1 MEAVFLVI
9 LVFLLCTFLFKK
21 AAGTLKLTKLNM
33 ISALYYYI
41 LFFNLLGCSIIFI
54 GNSGHYDV
62 QSFSTNL
69 IFNTYY
75 AVAYCVIIFPLFIFL
90 TKKTCGKFKSSKSID
105 AFIAEKI
112 QYNRNMRPVQ
122 TLLLFMICVCLL
134 STTYVFI
141 TIGRLPLVDIFKV
154 SDMNEINI
162 LRQASGRFFT
172 GNIYIKNILMIM
184 LIPFLSYYTYIY
196 YRLTLG
202 KTWQLMFFL
211 LALLSLIALT
221 YDYSKAP
228 VINYLIGIYLIDILM
243 GRVYSGKQFRK
254 LLLIILGIIIF
265 FYVVM
270 LKQGESTLFT
280 VYFGPIGRVLFGQII
295 PLFFHFE
302 VFPLRHPFLN
312 GASFNSWL
320 SFIIPNASGIRSGRI
335 IMETY
340 NPAGVEAG
348 TAGVMNTLFIGEAYA
363 NYGIMGLLFSPIIF
377 GIIIGLVS
385 HFLPSLHKRP
395 TTVLLY
401 VELTMAYIGVLEG
414 GFVEIFYSAHII
426 IIILLT
432 IILDLIAGKG
442 NAIIVHNT
450 KYS

>member
-1 MEAVFLVI
+1 M
-9 LVFLLCTFLFKK
+9 
-21 AAGTLKLTKLNM
+21 
-33 ISALYYYI
+33 
-41 LFFNLLGCSIIFI
+41 
-54 GNSGHYDV
+54 
-62 QSFSTNL
+62 
-69 IFNTYY
+69 
-75 AVAYCVIIFPLFIFL
+75 
-90 TKKTCGKFKSSKSID
+90 
-105 AFIAEKI
+105 
-112 QYNRNMRPVQ
+112 
-122 TLLLFMICVCLL
+122 
-134 STTYVFI
+134 
-141 TIGRLPLVDIFKV
+141 
-154 SDMNEINI
+154 
-162 LRQASGRFFT
+162 
-172 GNIYIKNILMIM
+172 
-184 LIPFLSYYTYIY
+184 
-196 YRLTLG
+196 
-202 KTWQLMFFL
+202 
-211 LALLSLIALT
+211 
-221 YDYSKAP
+221 
-228 VINYLIGIYLIDILM
+228 
-243 GRVYSGKQFRK
+243 
-254 LLLIILGIIIF
+254 
-265 FYVVM
+265 
-270 LKQGESTLFT
+270 
-280 VYFGPIGRVLFGQII
+280 
-295 PLFFHFE
+295 
-302 VFPLRHPFLN
+302 RHPFLN